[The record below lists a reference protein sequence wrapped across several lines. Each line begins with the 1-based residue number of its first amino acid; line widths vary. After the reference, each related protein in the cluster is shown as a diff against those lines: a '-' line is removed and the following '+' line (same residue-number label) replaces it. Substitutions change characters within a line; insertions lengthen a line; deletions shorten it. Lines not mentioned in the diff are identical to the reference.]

1 MTCNRCF
8 LAILGGLGLLL
19 PACVIEIG
27 ADGDERLVIA
37 PDAIASL
44 ITGSSYRIELA
55 VADDTSDLNWEVIS
69 GSLPAGLSLSQDDGV
84 IAGRPTL
91 AGTYNFTVK
100 AKESGFF
107 ARHGT
112 KAYTL
117 IVIEQLTVTL
127 TLEKARVGVAYASA
141 AATITGGVPPYTLEI
156 VGLPGGLDFDFNTYQ
171 VVGTPVVESTGE
183 RIDLQV
189 TDSGDPEQSETVSA
203 TLVISPVAV
212 SITTESLADA
222 PLGESYNVRLTASG
236 GRQPYT
242 WAVTA
247 GALPGSTE
255 DSSYL
260 RLSASTGVIS
270 GTPGQRATTQTFTI
284 TVTDRDSPESTDA
297 RDFKI
302 VVPVAILTTALDAA
316 TIGAAYDESLS
327 AAGGLPLRTDAGAAY
342 YHWSLAEGAAL
353 PAGLTLDEEDGVI
366 SGTPEPGATTATFTV
381 RVADNDTPAS
391 QAEIELTI
399 TVGS

>member
-1 MTCNRCF
+1 MARTYIWT
-8 LAILGGLGLLL
+8 AILGVVCLLL
-19 PACVIEIG
+19 PGCVIEFG
-27 ADGDERLVIA
+27 TGGEERLVIS
-37 PDAIASL
+37 PDAIANL
-44 ITGSSYRIELA
+44 TTGSSYRIELA
-55 VADDTSDLNWEVIS
+55 VAEDTSELKWEVIT

-84 IAGRPTL
+84 ISGRPTL
-91 AGTYNFTVK
+91 AGTYDFTVQ

-107 ARHGT
+107 ARYGT

-117 IVIEQLTVTL
+117 TVIERLSITL
-127 TLEKARVGVAYASA
+127 TLDQARVGVEYASD
-141 AATITGGVPPYTLEI
+141 AATITGGVPQYTLEV

-183 RIDLQV
+183 RIDLEV
-189 TDSGDPEQSETVSA
+189 TDSGEPQQSEAVSA
-203 TLVISPVAV
+203 TLVINPVAV
-212 SITTESLADA
+212 SITTESLDDA
-222 PLGESYNVRLTASG
+222 PIGESYSVRLAASG

-260 RLSASTGVIS
+260 RLSSSSCVIS

-284 TVTDRDSPESTDA
+284 TVSDRDSPESADS

-302 VVPVAILTTALDAA
+302 VVPVTIITSALDGA
-316 TIGAAYDESLS
+316 TIGTAYDESLS
-327 AAGGLPLRTDAGAAY
+327 AAGGLPFRTDAGAAY

-353 PAGLTLDEEDGVI
+353 PAGLTLDEETGVI
-366 SGTPEPGATTATFTV
+366 SGTPEPGATTATFSV
-381 RVADNDTPAS
+381 RVADNDTPAT